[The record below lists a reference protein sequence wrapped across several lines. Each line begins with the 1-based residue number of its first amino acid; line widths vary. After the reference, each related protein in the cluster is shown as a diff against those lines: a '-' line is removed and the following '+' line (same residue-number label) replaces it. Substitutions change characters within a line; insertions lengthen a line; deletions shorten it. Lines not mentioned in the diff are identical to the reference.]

1 MCNPDLLYVIGC
13 DANEFIAVFSSNKT
27 TLQGEY

>member
-13 DANEFIAVFSSNKT
+13 DARKFIVTFSSNKT
-27 TLQGEY
+27 ALQGEY